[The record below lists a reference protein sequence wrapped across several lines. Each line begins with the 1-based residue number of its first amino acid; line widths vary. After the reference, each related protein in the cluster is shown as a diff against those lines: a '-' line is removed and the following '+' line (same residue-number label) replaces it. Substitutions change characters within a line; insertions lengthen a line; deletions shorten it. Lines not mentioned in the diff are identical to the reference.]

1 MTRRDQMLDDFDAL
15 AAAELDD
22 IAASRRN
29 SEPVAASRPALL
41 PTLRSPA
48 SGAWDWVIGL
58 GVLGLVILAAR
69 R

>member
-1 MTRRDQMLDDFDAL
+1 MLDDFDAL

-29 SEPVAASRPALL
+29 SEPVAASRPAL
-41 PTLRSPA
+41 PPKLRIPA
-48 SGAWDWVIGL
+48 RGAWNWLIGL
-58 GVLGLVILAAR
+58 GVLALVLLAAR

>member
-1 MTRRDQMLDDFDAL
+1 MLDDFDAL

-29 SEPVAASRPALL
+29 SEPVVALRPAL
-41 PTLRSPA
+41 PPQLRSP
-48 SGAWDWVIGL
+48 SHGAWDWVIGF

>member
-1 MTRRDQMLDDFDAL
+1 MLDDFDTL

-29 SEPVAASRPALL
+29 SEPVAASRSALL
-41 PTLRSPA
+41 PKLRSPA
-48 SGAWDWVIGL
+48 GGAWNWVIGL

>member
-1 MTRRDQMLDDFDAL
+1 MLDDFDAL

-41 PTLRSPA
+41 PKLQSPDR
-48 SGAWDWVIGL
+48 GAWAWVIGL